1 MIGSEEEKLIL
12 KYLSNNA
19 TAKELDILSD
29 WILIDGN
36 AKIFQE
42 YIQLHL
48 EIVTT
53 MNGPNTDKL
62 KKNLLQKIK
71 KDKIRSNFKGF
82 LKYAAISLLLF
93 SLGIFFQH
101 ERSLTDETNILIP
114 KEESITIILGN
125 GKMETLKTDGNR
137 EVKDEEGNIIGKQN
151 NTQLS
156 YTAKAEDQKLIY
168 NTLNVPYGKKF
179 DVVLSDGTHVYLN
192 SGTSLRFPV
201 AFIKGASRK
210 VFLTGEA
217 YFDVREDKK
226 HPFVVNAN
234 EIDIQVLGTK
244 FNVSHYPEDAN
255 INTVLVEGAVELLR
269 TEEGTSDLESVK
281 LKPGNKAEWHK
292 NSNEISVSNVDTGLY
307 TAWVKGKLVF
317 RNTSFKQ
324 IREALQ
330 RHYNVNIINN
340 NSHLEEQLFDATF
353 DIETIDEVLESF
365 NKSWAIDYTI
375 LDNEVIIK

>member
-1 MIGSEEEKLIL
+1 
-12 KYLSNNA
+12 
-19 TAKELDILSD
+19 
-29 WILIDGN
+29 
-36 AKIFQE
+36 
-42 YIQLHL
+42 
-48 EIVTT
+48 
-53 MNGPNTDKL
+53 
-62 KKNLLQKIK
+62 
-71 KDKIRSNFKGF
+71 
-82 LKYAAISLLLF
+82 
-93 SLGIFFQH
+93 
-101 ERSLTDETNILIP
+101 
-114 KEESITIILGN
+114 
-125 GKMETLKTDGNR
+125 METLKTDGNR
-137 EVKDEEGNIIGKQN
+137 EVKDEEGNIIGTQN

-217 YFDVREDKK
+217 YFDVKEDKK

>member
-1 MIGSEEEKLIL
+1 MTGSEEEKIIL

-29 WILIDGN
+29 WILVEGN

-42 YIQLHL
+42 YIQLHF
-48 EIVTT
+48 EIITS
-53 MNGPNTDKL
+53 MNGPDTDRI

-71 KDKIRSNFKGF
+71 RDKIRTNFKGF
-82 LKYAAISLLLF
+82 MKYAAVGLMLF
-93 SLGIFFQH
+93 SLGYYFQQ
-101 ERSLTDETNILIP
+101 EGNLRNENNELIP

-125 GKMETLKTDGNR
+125 GKMETLKADGNK
-137 EVKDEEGNIIGKQN
+137 EVKDEEGNIIGTQN

-156 YTAKAEDQKLIY
+156 YTATVEKQKLIY
-168 NTLNVPYGKKF
+168 NTLKVPYGKKF
-179 DVVLSDGTHVYLN
+179 DVILSDGTHVYLN
-192 SGTSLRFPV
+192 SGSSLRYPI
-201 AFIKGASRK
+201 AFIQGASRQ

-217 YFDVREDKK
+217 YFDVKEDKK

-244 FNVSHYPEDAN
+244 FNVSNYPEDAN
-255 INTVLVEGAVELLR
+255 INTVLVEGV
-269 TEEGTSDLESVK
+269 VK
-281 LKPGNKAEWHK
+281 LKRTAEKLSNSESVTLEPGHKGEWHK
-292 NSNEISVSNVDTGLY
+292 NNNEITIRNVDTGLY
-307 TAWVKGKLVF
+307 TAWLNGKLVF

-330 RHYNVNIINN
+330 RHYNVIIKNKN
-340 NSHLEEQLFDATF
+340 GHLEEQLFDATF
-353 DIETIDEVLESF
+353 DVETIDQILETF

-375 LDNEVIIK
+375 IDNEVIIN

>member
-1 MIGSEEEKLIL
+1 MTGSEEEKLIL

-29 WILIDGN
+29 WILVKGN
-36 AKIFQE
+36 ANIFQE
-42 YIQLHL
+42 YVQLHF
-48 EIVTT
+48 EIITS
-53 MNGPNTDKL
+53 MNGPDTDRI

-71 KDKIRSNFKGF
+71 RDKIRSNFKGF
-82 LKYAAISLLLF
+82 MKYAAFGLLLF
-93 SLGIFFQH
+93 SLGYYFQQ
-101 ERSLTDETNILIP
+101 EGNLRNENNELIP
-114 KEESITIILGN
+114 KEEAITIVLDN
-125 GKMETLKTDGNR
+125 GKKETLSADDNR
-137 EVKDEEGNIIGKQN
+137 EVRDAAGNIIGVQN
-151 NTQLS
+151 KTKLS
-156 YTAKAEDQKLIY
+156 YTAKTESQKLIY

-192 SGTSLRFPV
+192 SGTSLRYPI
-201 AFIKGASRK
+201 AFIQGVSRK

-217 YFDVREDKK
+217 YFDVTEDKK

-269 TEEGTSDLESVK
+269 TEEGTSYMESVK
-281 LKPGNKAEWHK
+281 LEPGHKAEWHED
-292 NSNEISVSNVDTGLY
+292 SNEISVSNVDTGLY

-317 RNTSFKQ
+317 RNTPFKQ

-330 RHYNVNIINN
+330 RHYNVIINN
-340 NSHLEEQLFDATF
+340 KNIQLDEQLFDATF
-353 DIETIDEVLESF
+353 DIETIDQVLESF
-365 NKSWAIDYTI
+365 NKSWAIDYSI
-375 LDNEVIIK
+375 IDNEVIIK